1 MINITLDLETLSTE
15 TNAAIIQI
23 GACVITSDRRKVP
36 LGISCEFEGTIRYED
51 CLKYVKSGMLH
62 QSEDT
67 MQWWD
72 KQDRKVQTYVFSGQ
86 NSYID
91 VLSNFATWI
100 STLSADKSEIA
111 VWGNGSDFDNRI
123 LTHSLDAF
131 GLHGVWSYRGNRD
144 LRTLC
149 AIHPLVEPL
158 PWSEVRHGIKHTALA
173 DARYEA
179 DQISLIK
186 TLYGLSQL

>member
-23 GACVITSDRRKVP
+23 GACVIPTDRRKIS
-36 LGISCEFEGTIRYED
+36 LGISSEFEGTIRYED
-51 CLKYVKSGMLH
+51 CLKWVESKLLH

-67 MQWWD
+67 MQWWE
-72 KQDRKVQTYVFSGQ
+72 KQDKRAQSNVFSGQ
-86 NSYID
+86 DSYLD
-91 VLSNFATWI
+91 VLTNFASWI
-100 STLSADKSEIA
+100 NSLSNDKSQIA

-123 LTHSLDAF
+123 LTYSLDAF

-149 AIHPLVEPL
+149 AIHPLAEPL

-179 DQISLIK
+179 DQINLIK
-186 TLYGLSQL
+186 TLFSLSSL